1 MAVSMMRQELT
12 ATVDEFDKPLEP
24 SAVRELVRSEQDE
37 VIEFLSNRPIHTV
50 FMAGLI
56 RDNGLLSPRNRGSF
70 YGCRNRF
77 GELEGVALIG
87 HATVVEAN
95 TENALIGFARVARNC
110 HNAHLIRGERD
121 AVHTFWSFY
130 AGTGRVPR
138 LISEELLY
146 GLSDPLTTTDRL
158 VDLRPATLNDLEKVL
173 AVNSSMAFEE
183 GGISPL
189 QRDPSGFRS
198 RMTRRIEQGRVWTWF
213 EDQRLVFKADIVSE
227 TPQAAYLEGI
237 YVHPE
242 ERRKGYAM
250 RGLTQLSSML
260 LQKSNSVCLSVN
272 QRNKSAI
279 ALYTKAGY
287 QFYSH
292 YETIYLR

>member
-1 MAVSMMRQELT
+1 
-12 ATVDEFDKPLEP
+12 
-24 SAVRELVRSEQDE
+24 
-37 VIEFLSNRPIHTV
+37 
-50 FMAGLI
+50 
-56 RDNGLLSPRNRGSF
+56 
-70 YGCRNRF
+70 
-77 GELEGVALIG
+77 
-87 HATVVEAN
+87 
-95 TENALIGFARVARNC
+95 
-110 HNAHLIRGERD
+110 
-121 AVHTFWSFY
+121 
-130 AGTGRVPR
+130 
-138 LISEELLY
+138 
-146 GLSDPLTTTDRL
+146 
-158 VDLRPATLNDLEKVL
+158 
-173 AVNSSMAFEE
+173 MAFEE

-189 QRDPSGFRS
+189 QRDPSGFRA
-198 RMTRRIEQGRVWTWF
+198 RMARRIEQGRVWTWF

-260 LQKSNSVCLSVN
+260 LERSNSVCLSVN